1 MDIVGS
7 VQFCR
12 FNCGPHMFLNLLV
25 RTRDLLQTHGKDA
38 VFLDTTHGKFKMEYL
53 QIKII

>member
-25 RTRDLLQTHGKDA
+25 RTRNLLQTHGKDA